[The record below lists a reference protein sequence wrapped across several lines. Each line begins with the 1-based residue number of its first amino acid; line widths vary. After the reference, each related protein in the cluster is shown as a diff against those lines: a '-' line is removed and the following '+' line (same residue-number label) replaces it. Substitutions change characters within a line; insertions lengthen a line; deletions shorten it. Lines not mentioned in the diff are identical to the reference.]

1 MVAVNLFPHKGDE
14 GEKVLFSKKVS
25 GNLFSVTTASGPDSL
40 SDCRPSI

>member
-14 GEKVLFSKKVS
+14 GEKVLFSKKFQ
-25 GNLFSVTTASGPDSL
+25 GTFFPVTTASGPDSL